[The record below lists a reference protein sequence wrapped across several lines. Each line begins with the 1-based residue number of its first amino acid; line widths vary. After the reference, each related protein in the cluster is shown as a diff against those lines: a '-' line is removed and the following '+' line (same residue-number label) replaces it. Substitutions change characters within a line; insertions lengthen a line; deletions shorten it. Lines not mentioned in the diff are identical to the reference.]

1 MTVMADG
8 GDIAA
13 RLSVDLERVEA
24 RLRDLAQ
31 VDRAGL
37 AEAVGFQVGGS
48 RRRLRPQLALLA
60 HYMTTDD
67 DTVPATDRAIDA
79 STAVEMLHVASLYH
93 DDVIDGA
100 AQRHGRESVNA
111 RWGDGMAILSGDYT
125 MIRASGLLAQLGRRE
140 ALLLAD
146 LGCLMAEG
154 MVAEMLERYDV
165 DRSEEAALAVVT
177 NKTATL
183 MSGSCAVG
191 VLQGCRDDACIDA
204 MLGFGRHFGIG
215 YQLLDDLL
223 DLTATAEQ
231 LGKPVGNDI
240 REGIYTLPLLRALQ
254 RDPSLRPLLGPEITD
269 AEIAQVLGRV
279 RAGAA
284 VEEVLTLVAQHV
296 DQAVTHLRQADCAH
310 ARPRIAAAIED
321 FARTILSRQALNRRP
336 RGSSRADGD

>member
-1 MTVMADG
+1 MF
-8 GDIAA
+8 
-13 RLSVDLERVEA
+13 DLGWSGEG
-24 RLRDLAQ
+24 LAGQ
-31 VDRAGL
+31 GGL
-37 AEAVGFQVGGS
+37 AEDA
-48 RRRLRPQLALLA
+48 P
-60 HYMTTDD
+60 
-67 DTVPATDRAIDA
+67 PAFLK
-79 STAVEMLHVASLYH
+79 VEPA
-93 DDVIDGA
+93 GA
-100 AQRHGRESVNA
+100 DA

-154 MVAEMLERYDV
+154 MVAEMLERFDV

-191 VLQGCRDDACIDA
+191 DLQGCRDDACIDA

-254 RDPSLRPLLGPEITD
+254 RDPALRPLLRPEITD
-269 AEIAQVLGRV
+269 AEIAEVLGRV
-279 RAGAA
+279 RTGEA
-284 VEEVLTLVAQHV
+284 VEKVLTLVAQHV
-296 DQAVTHLRQADCAH
+296 DQAVTTSVRPTAPAPVPVSQQRSRTSPAPSSP
-310 ARPRIAAAIED
+310 ARP
-321 FARTILSRQALNRRP
+321 
-336 RGSSRADGD
+336 